1 MTILNETPHLAARGW
16 TARRY
21 GLMLGVALS
30 AVGGRY
36 HIAVG
41 TPMVMGPVY
50 DAALP
55 PKVAAIL
62 EVMWWQ
68 MAGLIIGGGV
78 AMAVAAFKVE
88 WRRPVAWLVG
98 GHYLVIAVICLAVS
112 YLWFG
117 SPLGLFQWMVFG
129 SLGLLLVWAAWGQ
142 GAGRAGEAR

>member
-1 MTILNETPHLAARGW
+1 MTILNETHALAVRGW

-21 GLMLGVALS
+21 GLMVGVVLS

-41 TPMVMGPVY
+41 TQMVMGPVY
-50 DAALP
+50 EAALP

-68 MAGLIIGGGV
+68 MAALIIGGGV

-88 WRRPVAWLVG
+88 WRRPLAWLVG
-98 GHYLVIAVICLAVS
+98 GHYLVIAVICLAISIV
-112 YLWFG
+112 WFG
-117 SPLGLFQWMVFG
+117 SPLGLFQWMIFG
-129 SLGLLLVWAAWGQ
+129 SLGLLLVWAGWGQ
-142 GAGRAGEAR
+142 TARNTGGAC